1 MYQKIYNSMAVII
14 RKIEDRAQ
22 KDKTFLGRFRSY
34 DKQKAQTILWEKIP
48 LLFEQDG
55 SGYKEIGTR
64 ELEYWEDADQFISQ
78 CDDDFVLA
86 YLLLQMDLAIEKRI
100 RSEGELS
107 NKIRILEALNSNHN
121 ETAIIILPQLASFWE
136 RGGRGTQHSCLMLMK
151 TVIPQLL

>member
-1 MYQKIYNSMAVII
+1 M
-14 RKIEDRAQ
+14 
-22 KDKTFLGRFRSY
+22 
-34 DKQKAQTILWEKIP
+34 
-48 LLFEQDG
+48 
-55 SGYKEIGTR
+55 
-64 ELEYWEDADQFISQ
+64 EYWEDADQFISQ